1 MIDHRAFGRRAG
13 KIAWQAVVVAG
24 VDQQRQLVVEQVG
37 KDGGGVLRK
46 ARAETTSGDAGQLS
60 DAPAGIEG
68 AHTPAPNGGG
78 DLSALVHQLYGMIK
92 RELKVERERKG
103 GIY

>member
-1 MIDHRAFGRRAG
+1 MGDGAAG
-13 KIAWQAVVVAG
+13 EGAAAGSAAAAPQASPAVRWQAPARKPVS
-24 VDQQRQLVVEQVG
+24 
-37 KDGGGVLRK
+37 GGAPVLRK